1 MQRQLCR
8 ASFAAESAFL
18 DAHRTAQT
26 AVQAQGLCKPSLP
39 GTTPAAVAPAPYNC
53 PDVEA
58 QKECGGAGGVGGGA
72 EGVNMVGIQRASSGK
87 IEMEVAQK
95 ARRRAQ
101 EEAEWRA
108 AVKALGGV
116 PSWMK
121 RSRFYSQWV
130 REGKLPPDSD

>member
-1 MQRQLCR
+1 MQRRLCR

-18 DAHRTAQT
+18 DAHHTAQT

-39 GTTPAAVAPAPYNC
+39 ATTPAAVAPAPYNC

-58 QKECGGAGGVGGGA
+58 QKECGGAGGDGGGA
-72 EGVNMVGIQRASSGK
+72 EDVNMVGIQRASSGK

>member
-1 MQRQLCR
+1 MQRRLCR

-39 GTTPAAVAPAPYNC
+39 ATTPAAVAPAPYNC

-87 IEMEVAQK
+87 TEMEATQK
-95 ARRRAQ
+95 ARRRAE